1 MESGLRCQGTTRALT
16 MLFLLLPLWARA
28 DSATDAQSFKAVSA
42 GDVQTLARLIDQG
55 VKLDTPA
62 LLKTAVESDQADI
75 VDLLLRHGADPNGWI
90 TDRYSMNP
98 TASPVYIAATKSN
111 RKILRLL
118 KDHGVKM
125 ELEASIDT
133 SQISTPLLAAVYYHQ
148 LDAVRLLIEYGADV
162 NFVSRRN
169 STALMLAIRYSGGQE
184 QVELVKLLLAHGAN
198 PDHADDEG
206 NTARSVAYSGKLND
220 ISLLIAA
227 AKPPTKSQQPPP
239 GGPGEIENIRMV
251 VLIKAAC
258 DANLQGYREETAAAY
273 QHWREPRAAWIDAYE
288 KSPSFQAGLAESKKQ
303 SAATSGLSPEQQKNQ
318 LKQIEDACRGE
329 LLDEF
334 VKVSGAPPNPALAT
348 PQKTWEHYLASLRK
362 GDRAAAVAC
371 LISTARDKFKPVLEQ
386 MTTQQL
392 HDMADAV
399 QSFALTGTKFGNFA
413 EAAVAM
419 KSGSGGLVY
428 FSSVNGEWRIGEM

>member
-1 MESGLRCQGTTRALT
+1 MWVR
-16 MLFLLLPLWARA
+16 P
-28 DSATDAQSFKAVSA
+28 DSTTDAQSFKAVRT
-42 GDVQTLARLIDQG
+42 GDTETLSRLIDQG

-90 TDRYSMNP
+90 TDRFSMNP
-98 TASPVYIAATKSN
+98 TASPVYIAASKGN
-111 RKILRLL
+111 RKILQLL
-118 KDHGVKM
+118 RDHGVKM

-148 LDAVRLLIEYGADV
+148 LGAVRLLIEYGADV

-169 STALMLAIRYSGGQE
+169 STALMLAVRYSGGQE
-184 QVELVKLLLAHGAN
+184 QIELIKLLLARGAN

-220 ISLLIAA
+220 VSLLIAA

-239 GGPGEIENIRMV
+239 GGPEEIENIRMI
-251 VLIKAAC
+251 VLIKTLC
-258 DANLQGYREETAAAY
+258 DAKLRGYREETAAAY
-273 QHWREPRAAWIDAYE
+273 QHWRQPRAAWIDAYE
-288 KSPSFQAGLAESKKQ
+288 KSPTFQAGLDASNKQ
-303 SAATSGLSPEQQKNQ
+303 RGEANGLSPQQEQNQ
-318 LKQIEDACRGE
+318 MKQLDDTCHGA

-334 VKVSGAPPNPALAT
+334 VKVSGAAPNPALAT
-348 PQKTWEHYLASLRK
+348 PQRTWEHYLASLRK

-371 LISTARDKFKPVLEQ
+371 LISTARDKFKPVLQ
-386 MTTQQL
+386 RMTTAQL
-392 HDMADAV
+392 HAMADAV

-413 EAAVAM
+413 EAIVAM
-419 KSGSGGLVY
+419 KGGAGGLVY
-428 FSSVNGEWRIGEM
+428 FSNVNGEWRISEM